1 MHARRALDSP
11 SPDPD
16 DIRISP
22 FNAAMGRQAMT
33 RSLNGKVAVV
43 TGAGSGIG
51 RAIAIRLA
59 EDTARIAIWD
69 INADGAAETARM
81 IEERGGVAIAIAADC
96 SDKAAIKGAADE
108 TRAKLGPV
116 AILVNN
122 AGIAPFTPFLEIE
135 DDLFD
140 KVIRINLRGPFLVTR
155 EIMPDMAAAGWGR
168 VINITSSSVQSGSF
182 GQGHYV
188 ASKGGLMGMTKALAL
203 EFASTG
209 ITINMVP
216 PGFIDTPMLRAA
228 PIDADA
234 FAKTLPMKRIGQ
246 PEDIAAACA
255 YLASE
260 EASYIT
266 GQTISTN
273 GGRYMGSH

>member
-1 MHARRALDSP
+1 
-11 SPDPD
+11 
-16 DIRISP
+16 
-22 FNAAMGRQAMT
+22 MT

-43 TGAGSGIG
+43 TGGGSGIG

-59 EDTARIAIWD
+59 EDDARIAIWD
-69 INADGAAETARM
+69 INADGAAETAQM
-81 IEERGGVAIAIAADC
+81 ITDAGGTAIAIDADC
-96 SDKAAIKGAADE
+96 ADKAAIQSAAGE
-108 TRAKLGPV
+108 TRSKLGPV

-122 AGIAPFTPFLEIE
+122 AGIAPFTPFLDID

-140 KVIRINLRGPFLVTR
+140 KVIRINLRGPYLMVK
-155 EIMPDMAAAGWGR
+155 ELLPDMLAAGWGR

-182 GQGHYV
+182 AQGHYV
-188 ASKGGLMGMTKALAL
+188 SSKGGLVGMTKALAL
-203 EFASTG
+203 EFAASGVTV
-209 ITINMVP
+209 NMVP
-216 PGFIDTPMLRAA
+216 PGFIDTPMLRGA
-228 PIDADA
+228 PIDVEA
-234 FAKTLPMKRIGQ
+234 FAQTLPMKRIGK

>member
-1 MHARRALDSP
+1 
-11 SPDPD
+11 
-16 DIRISP
+16 
-22 FNAAMGRQAMT
+22 
-33 RSLNGKVAVV
+33 VAVV

-51 RAIAIRLA
+51 RAIALRLA
-59 EDTARIAIWD
+59 EDTAKISIWD
-69 INADGAAETARM
+69 INAAGAAETARM
-81 IEERGGVAIAIAADC
+81 VEDAGGTAIALDADC
-96 SDKAAIKGAADE
+96 ADKAAIHAAADE
-108 TRAKLGPV
+108 TRARLGPV

-122 AGIAPFTPFLEIE
+122 AGIAPFTPFMDID

-140 KVIRINLRGPFLVTR
+140 KVIRINLRGPYLVIK
-155 EIMPDMAAAGWGR
+155 EVLPDMLAAGWGR

-182 GQGHYV
+182 AQGHYV

-203 EFASTG
+203 EYAASGVTV
-209 ITINMVP
+209 NMVP

-228 PIDADA
+228 PIDAEA
-234 FAKTLPMKRIGQ
+234 FAQTLPMKRIGQ